1 MKVYLPWLGEFG
13 NELLRWVPAIYND
26 PGDKIVCY
34 EAGKEC
40 LYPRGTEFYVIPR
53 IEVTQRVCSGSLNQV
68 ELWAEI
74 RARLGPDHE
83 YIEPHSTWPMAAIT
97 DEFFVPETRDFGFEC
112 DVAIFPRFK
121 KQGPF
126 KNWDYWQYV
135 VDELTTRGVSVFACG
150 HKDSSSPVSCPTAWD
165 YEDSLEASVWGI
177 IHSKVRIGPS
187 TALTILSHY
196 CNKSVWVLCLGEGPP
211 AAVERTLPNFRY
223 AKYAD
228 KNQVGIR
235 IVPYMSEPEK
245 VVEEIC
251 TSIGL

>member
-53 IEVTQRVCSGSLNQV
+53 IEATQRVCSGSLNQV

-97 DEFFVPETRDFGFEC
+97 DEFFVPETPDYGFEC
-112 DVAIFPRFK
+112 DVAIFPRLK

-126 KNWDYWQYV
+126 KNWEHWQYV
-135 VDELTTRGVSVFACG
+135 VDELKERGLRVFACG
-150 HKDSSSPVSCPTAWD
+150 HKDSSYDVDCPTAWD
-165 YEDSLEASVWGI
+165 YEDSLAASIYGM
-177 IHSKVRIGPS
+177 IHSTVRIGPS

-196 CNKSVWVLCLGEGPP
+196 CNKSVWVLCLGEGSP

-228 KNQVGIR
+228 RGGVGIKV
-235 IVPYMSEPEK
+235 VPYMSEPER
-245 VVEEIC
+245 VVGEIC